1 MISSMAIVVLI
12 SVALLASLFWLIWRR
27 RRLRAEEKYWERSPV
42 AGESTVAKST
52 GTLEIERATAL
63 AAAGDPR
70 GGEEESGKDLE
81 LPEKGHPSQAPA
93 AAAAEVQNTESHLFG
108 KTDSAVPMAD
118 SQTETHEELS
128 SASSA
133 PGHLLSSVETSME
146 HDESAAHSAM
156 AMAVITVEESSEEP
170 TDPADATPAGGNG
183 LSAEYA
189 VPETA
194 VVSVVEFPASES
206 TAAGVVI
213 EEIQA
218 AQETEETEK
227 APQRY
232 RPPVE
237 KPPRQSQAGTRR
249 ENEKVKEA
257 TPSEVS
263 LGILV
268 RLTFDRLGLCDIALL
283 PERTS
288 GLDNEVALKFR
299 GMSLL
304 LEAQDDWY
312 EDVHLGNIGSHLRDG
327 VELKAVLADQ
337 RPARWLLTGRDLYVL
352 ARHPRASGFVSTN
365 RLALGRSHVVL
376 CPEELL
382 PQVEAILKEA
392 ECEGYTKLA
401 ETDGIPSGWVGLRG
415 VTPAKAIAL
424 DLGSDP
430 FYAIK
435 PAPDIEINLD
445 GGICLRGS
453 VWLSGY
459 PPEIKLFGESG
470 GAVKVLIDGKEA
482 KRTSDDM
489 LIVDGY
495 DVPGQ
500 HTVYCQGLS
509 CSRTYSIEEGPDS
522 WQRWPA
528 YQFGQADVCGPL
540 VQPAP
545 DAAGSRAVTVPM
557 SNPVLLGAQ
566 PGEIFYCSRRGVARW
581 KGFVPFEVVWALP
594 AQPLRCDKKSA
605 TILQLANAPVV
616 PAKTRTKRG
625 LDWSIAI
632 LDASRKGLRVENGFP
647 DTAARWR
654 EYKKMARNIWRA
666 GR

>member
-1 MISSMAIVVLI
+1 MITSMAIVVLI

-27 RRLRAEEKYWERSPV
+27 RRLRAEENYLDRPPV
-42 AGESTVAKST
+42 AGGSTVEKST
-52 GTLEIERATAL
+52 GTLEIELATAGP
-63 AAAGDPR
+63 AAGDPR
-70 GGEEESGKDLE
+70 GREEQSGKDLE
-81 LPEKGHPSQAPA
+81 LPENGRPSEAPA
-93 AAAAEVQNTESHLFG
+93 AAAAEAQNPESYLFG
-108 KTDSAVPMAD
+108 KTDGAEPMAD

-133 PGHLLSSVETSME
+133 SGPSLASAETSLQ
-146 HDESAAHSAM
+146 HDESVAHSAM
-156 AMAVITVEESSEEP
+156 AMTAIPVEESPEEP
-170 TDPADATPAGGNG
+170 TAPAEVAPAGGNG
-183 LSAEYA
+183 LPAEYA

-194 VVSVVEFPASES
+194 VAGAVEFLESELS
-206 TAAGVVI
+206 AADAVI
-213 EEIQA
+213 EEMQA

-232 RPPVE
+232 RPPVQ
-237 KPPRQSQAGTRR
+237 KPPRQSQASARS
-249 ENEKVKEA
+249 ENKEVKEA

-299 GMSLL
+299 GMPFLL
-304 LEAQDDWY
+304 VAQDDWY
-312 EDVHLGNIGSHLRDG
+312 EDLHLANISNHLRDG
-327 VELKAVLADQ
+327 IELKAVLADQ
-337 RPARWLLTGRDLYVL
+337 RPARWLLTGRELYVL

-376 CPEELL
+376 CGVELL
-382 PQVEAILKEA
+382 QQVEAILREA
-392 ECEGYTKLA
+392 GCEGYTKLA
-401 ETDGIPSGWVGLRG
+401 EADGIPSGWVGLRG
-415 VTPAKAIAL
+415 VSPAKAIAL
-424 DLGSDP
+424 SLGSDP

-435 PAPDIEINLD
+435 PAPDIEIDLE

-482 KRTSDDM
+482 KRTAKGM
-489 LIVDGY
+489 LIVEGY

-500 HTVYCQGLS
+500 HTVYCEGLS
-509 CSRTYSIEEGPDS
+509 CSRSYSIEEAPDS

-528 YQFGQADVCGPL
+528 YRFGQADVCGPL
-540 VQPAP
+540 VQPAS
-545 DAAGSRAVTVPM
+545 DAAGGRAVTVPM

-566 PGEIFYCSRRGVARW
+566 PGEIFYCSRRGVACW

-594 AQPLRCDKKSA
+594 AQPLRCDKKISS
-605 TILQLANAPVV
+605 ILQFANVPVA

-625 LDWSIAI
+625 LDWSVAI
-632 LDASRKGLRVENGFP
+632 LDASRKGLRVENSFP
-647 DTAARWR
+647 DSPARWR
-654 EYKKMARNIWRA
+654 EYKKVARKIWRA

>member
-1 MISSMAIVVLI
+1 MTASMIIIVLGSVVL
-12 SVALLASLFWLIWRR
+12 SASLFWLLWRR
-27 RRLRAEEKYWERSPV
+27 RRLRGEKKYLDRPPVASGSPV
-42 AGESTVAKST
+42 EKST
-52 GTLEIERATAL
+52 GTLEIERATARP
-63 AAAGDPR
+63 AAGGPL

-81 LPEKGHPSQAPA
+81 LPENGRPSEASA
-93 AAAAEVQNTESHLFG
+93 AAAPEFQSTESHLLD
-108 KTDSAVPMAD
+108 KTDGAEAITG
-118 SQTETHEELS
+118 SQAEAEEELS
-128 SASSA
+128 PASSG
-133 PGHLLSSVETSME
+133 PGPLLRFAETSLQ
-146 HDESAAHSAM
+146 HDGLAAHTGVAG
-156 AMAVITVEESSEEP
+156 ITVEESPEEP
-170 TDPADATPAGGNG
+170 EDSADPTPAGGYG
-183 LSAEYA
+183 LPAEYA

-206 TAAGVVI
+206 TAAGAVI

-232 RPPVE
+232 RPPVQ
-237 KPPRQSQAGTRR
+237 KPPRQSQTSTRP

-268 RLTFDRLGLCDIALL
+268 RLIFDRLGLCDIALL

-299 GMSLL
+299 AMSLL
-304 LEAQDDWY
+304 LVAQDDWY
-312 EDVHLGNIGSHLRDG
+312 EDLHLGNIGSHLREG
-327 VELKAVLADQ
+327 VELKAVLADE

-376 CPEELL
+376 CAEELL
-382 PQVEAILKEA
+382 LQVEAILKEA
-392 ECEGYTKLA
+392 GCEGYTKLA

-415 VTPAKAIAL
+415 VTPAKAIGL

-482 KRTSDDM
+482 KRTADDM

-500 HTVYCQGLS
+500 HTVYCEGLS

-594 AQPLRCDKKSA
+594 AHPLRCDKKSA
-605 TILQLANAPVV
+605 TILQFANAPVV

-632 LDASRKGLRVENGFP
+632 LDASRKGLRVENGSP
-647 DTAARWR
+647 DSAARWR